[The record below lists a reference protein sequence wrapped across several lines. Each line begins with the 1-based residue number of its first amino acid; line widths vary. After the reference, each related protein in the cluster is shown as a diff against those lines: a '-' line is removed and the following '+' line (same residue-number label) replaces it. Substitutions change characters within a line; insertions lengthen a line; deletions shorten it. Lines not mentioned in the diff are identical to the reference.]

1 MLTPNQLIMMPGL
14 VLLEAKESSQ
24 TSSGIL
30 IEKDERLRYPDVGLV
45 WLSSAKEDIRRGDL
59 VLIENEGM
67 FIPRTYYDV
76 FKVVLRDV
84 KEDVLMT
91 VDSDAEPHFSEMMR
105 KYEASPSEWKH
116 MWIEL
121 TDVTTDEKIN
131 FNPSDVVEF
140 GFVDMA
146 NPTYTLEY
154 IPTVM
159 MDLWTGER
167 SELFYL
173 IDEKKIM
180 AILWREEDGIQH

>member
-1 MLTPNQLIMMPGL
+1 MPGL
-14 VLLEAKESSQ
+14 VLLQAKTYSQ

-30 IEKDERLRYPDVGLV
+30 IERDERIRYPDLGLV
-45 WLSSAKEDIRRGDL
+45 WASKSREDIKRGEL
-59 VLIENEGM
+59 VLIENEGL
-67 FIPRTYYDV
+67 FVPRTYYDV
-76 FKVVLRDV
+76 FRVVLRDV

-91 VDSDAEPHFSEMMR
+91 VDSDSEPQFTEMMR
-105 KYEASPSEWKH
+105 QYESNPSEWKH
-116 MWIEL
+116 EWISL
-121 TDVTTDEKIN
+121 TDVTTDEVIN

-159 MDLWTGER
+159 MDLWTGEKL
-167 SELFYL
+167 ELFYL